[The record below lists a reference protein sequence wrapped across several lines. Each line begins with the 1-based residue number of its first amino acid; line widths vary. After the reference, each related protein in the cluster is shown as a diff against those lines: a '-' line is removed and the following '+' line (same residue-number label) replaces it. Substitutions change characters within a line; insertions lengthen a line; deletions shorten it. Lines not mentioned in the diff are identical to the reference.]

1 MCWHKINREPTTW
14 SHLEIFITREPPSY
28 SGFIL
33 VSISKK
39 YWQYEGE
46 KKVKIKGFS
55 ITKQVITSLLELVA
69 GSDGKYLKQLD
80 IFVQGNKQ
88 ISSRTVTKR
97 EKKWISRHNQYPEVP
112 VFHCYITNK
121 PHTQWENTNSLG
133 SRWGSVRFLVLSP
146 ICSLTMSGPRAISRK
161 VISLISLGA
170 QLGLSARTAMYAI
183 DVWPGLPSTLP
194 GSTSKHLREPGRS
207 CIVFDDPDSEIT

>member
-69 GSDGKYLKQLD
+69 GSDGKHLKQLGTFCARKQAD
-80 IFVQGNKQ
+80 ILQNCNQKGKKMNFKTQLVPWGSSFPLLYNKQ
-88 ISSRTVTKR
+88 A
-97 EKKWISRHNQYPEVP
+97 
-112 VFHCYITNK
+112 
-121 PHTQWENTNSLG
+121 PH
-133 SRWGSVRFLVLSP
+133 SVR
-146 ICSLTMSGPRAISRK
+146 K
-161 VISLISLGA
+161 HQ
-170 QLGLSARTAMYAI
+170 QLG
-183 DVWPGLPSTLP
+183 
-194 GSTSKHLREPGRS
+194 E
-207 CIVFDDPDSEIT
+207 